1 MTNMFAN
8 TMRSVS
14 AACLI
19 GGALAGFSLPAAA
32 QDAAEA
38 TTETAAPAQ
47 KQGLQ
52 AGSLVCKGDG
62 GWGAIITSKKSF
74 KCIFAAPNGQTVGT
88 YDGVITKIGL
98 DLGKT
103 GQSVLTWLV
112 LGPAAKVGENF
123 EPGWLAG
130 NYAGVGAEATV
141 GIGGGVNALVGG
153 GAQSFSLQPVSV
165 QVQTGISVA
174 AGVQQLTLTYT
185 GPAA

>member
-1 MTNMFAN
+1 MFAN

-19 GGALAGFSLPAAA
+19 GGALAGSSLPAAA

-62 GWGAIITSKKSF
+62 GWGAIITSRKSF
-74 KCIFAAPNGQTVGT
+74 KCIFTAPNGQTVGT
-88 YDGVITKIGL
+88 HDGVITKIGL

-123 EPGWLAG
+123 EPGSLAG
-130 NYAGVGAEATV
+130 IMLASVRKPPLASAAASTRWWVAEHNLSRSSLSAYRSKPV
-141 GIGGGVNALVGG
+141 FRLPPA
-153 GAQSFSLQPVSV
+153 FSS
-165 QVQTGISVA
+165 
-174 AGVQQLTLTYT
+174 
-185 GPAA
+185 